1 MITFQWNNYTFDMI
15 QLGCAPFNIDMTG
28 HSHAKGSYE
37 LHFVRDGQGKLTT
50 QDAVYTLEA
59 GTYYV
64 TGPQVYHQQS
74 SGPPDVMTE
83 ACFYLQCSGEP
94 SRHAL
99 VNTFLEQHFFIGK
112 APQLWPLVEQILEEN
127 KSRRFGYKSA
137 IGALMQLL
145 LTQIT
150 RLYVPQLDALPET
163 ADDLNDRRF
172 LLIEQAFIEDP
183 GGITLGKLADRI
195 GLCPRQ
201 TQRLLRS
208 GYGMSFTEKKRESRV
223 RYDFGD

>member
-1 MITFQWNNYTFDMI
+1 MITFQWNNYTFDMV
-15 QLGCAPFNIDMTG
+15 QFGCEPFQADMTG

-50 QDAVYTLEA
+50 RDAVYQLEA

-64 TGPQVYHQQS
+64 TGPHVYHQQY

-83 ACFYLQCSGEP
+83 AYFYLQGSGEP
-94 SRHAL
+94 GDNSL
-99 VNTFLEQHFFIGK
+99 VNTFLDRHFFLGR
-112 APQLWPLVEQILEEN
+112 APGLWPLMEQIFEEDRV
-127 KSRRFGYKSA
+127 KQIGYQSA

-150 RLYVPQLDALPET
+150 RLYVPQTDTLPE
-163 ADDLNDRRF
+163 AVGDLNDQRF
-172 LLIEQAFIEDP
+172 LLIERAFIEDP
-183 GGITLGKLADRI
+183 EGITLGKLADRI

-208 GYGMSFTEKKRESRV
+208 GYGMTFTEKKRESRT
-223 RYDFGD
+223 RRDARG